1 MTSPKTKTK
10 DLIKKLTKRQI
21 QIMTLTAQGK
31 TYGDIS
37 LMLLISEETV
47 KSHIRKVRCK
57 LNATN
62 KTHATAL
69 ALMNKLITP

>member
-1 MTSPKTKTK
+1 MSAKTNTK
-10 DLIKKLTKRQI
+10 VLIKKLTKRQI
-21 QIMTLTAQGK
+21 QIITLTAQGK

-37 LMLLISEETV
+37 VMLLISEETV
-47 KSHIRKVRCK
+47 KSHIRKVRRK